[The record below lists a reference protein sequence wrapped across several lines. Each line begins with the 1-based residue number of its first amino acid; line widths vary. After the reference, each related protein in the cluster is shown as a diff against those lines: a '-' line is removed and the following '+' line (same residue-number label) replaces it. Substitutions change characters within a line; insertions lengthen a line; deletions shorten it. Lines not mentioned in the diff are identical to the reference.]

1 MEERVATNHSGSQ
14 LQLTFSPAIVSREI
28 WVNNWALRFGKSIV
42 GGSTQA
48 TCLQKIEAKY
58 QELGASVE
66 WVDATQMIE
75 EMRTDVQTVLSWKKL
90 AIDRIREAAEHAA
103 AGHQHDKNIKFE
115 YYNAREAEE
124 KEESNKIESNDI
136 IVESKPQ
143 KSIRDLELK
152 PHRNFANAPVN
163 FNHSSVHVPT
173 NVYDKDPKVL
183 NSIKWS
189 EYLTFIF
196 KNNLAVDPSLNW
208 QYFGSST
215 GFLRTFPATSWT
227 KEGRQKPDL
236 YDCRTRNWYVKAA
249 ASAKDIVI
257 LVDSS
262 GSMTGIRK
270 EIARNVVADIL
281 STLTEDDFVTVLKF
295 DEDVFPVVPCFENSL
310 VQASEENVREFM
322 KHMRKIDTANIAN
335 FTLSLITAFE
345 LLQRYNRS
353 GLGTQCNQAIMIIT
367 DGAPNTFEDI
377 FRRYNYPN
385 IPVRV
390 FTYLI
395 GKEVTETHEVN
406 YMACANKG
414 YYTHMATLSEVRDK
428 VQKYVPVM
436 SRPVV
441 LSGAH
446 PYIWTSGYADV
457 PATDLT
463 LAEWED
469 REFER
474 IRRRLNV
481 MRRKHWFAAQE
492 DEDYDDPDSTPEP
505 LIEAKTIRPLQ
516 LMTTVA
522 TPVFDKRNPKVA
534 NLLGVAGTDVPIR
547 EITKLTRAYKIGVN
561 AYSFAVTNNGHVL
574 YHPELRPLFQNLLKP
589 GYRNV
594 DLTEVEL
601 VDTNTGLY
609 EFDEALLTIRK
620 NMVDR
625 RIGWGKMSVKVPIDG
640 FKRIVTRNNSY
651 YYGPIDDTPF
661 SLAVSLPEPYG
672 HYRIIG
678 QVEVKRK
685 EEDWL
690 EYFRGDNWRVHP
702 NWVYCEN
709 LQKKDDGYTSA
720 EENIRIFLA
729 DSLASQNFRW
739 RTSSTRPP
747 IFDKPICE
755 KDLIQSLVFDAKAT
769 SVDHDS
775 CFENKNNNDPVVLL
789 MSLLPRKKFMEMF
802 GISVT
807 FVATRSGLLRF
818 VDHATAA
825 DRHNSTDKPIFEQ
838 YTKAT
843 EEEYYKR
850 AVDFYNINSSAFVFS
865 VPFDAGNRKTSLV
878 TGSHAIFLGSGKKK
892 APAAVVGLQF
902 HHSKFAERFFE
913 TTTKCMQSCRYKC
926 RDDELDCFLL
936 DNNGFII
943 VSEKHE
949 HTGKFFGEIDYT
961 LFDSMIEIGI
971 YKRVHAFDYQAVC
984 LELDPSFGFA
994 PFLLTPLHHIRNV
1007 LNWIWSKLALFY
1019 IQFSLYEWWAKDWV
1033 VASSEFD
1040 YEDSDERPNKT
1051 IPHPCEK
1058 EIDLYEMLPR
1068 EFLEPV
1074 KGRLSMC
1081 HSSGC
1086 DKQFIVQ
1093 QVPYT
1098 NLVMLVVYTT
1108 CPCETTSVKL
1118 EPTEV
1123 RQNETLRC
1131 ARMKQNIYRR
1141 RPNVCLNYHPEE
1153 TDMKQECGSS
1163 SFLKSFSISNLL
1175 VLITIIQYILQRFHI

>member
-1 MEERVATNHSGSQ
+1 MKKYY
-14 LQLTFSPAIVSREI
+14 LFSFE
-28 WVNNWALRFGKSIV
+28 
-42 GGSTQA
+42 
-48 TCLQKIEAKY
+48 LQK
-58 QELGASVE
+58 QNFQDLGATVE

-90 AIDRIREAAEHAA
+90 AVDRIREAAEYAA
-103 AGHQHDKNIKFE
+103 TGPQHDKSTKFE
-115 YYNAREAEE
+115 YYYAKDDE
-124 KEESNKIESNDI
+124 KPEDDKIDSNDVI
-136 IVESKPQ
+136 LEPKPR
-143 KSIRDLELK
+143 KSVRELELR

-163 FNHSSVHVPT
+163 FNRSSVHVPT
-173 NVYDKDPKVL
+173 NVYDQDPKVL
-183 NSIKWS
+183 NAIKWS
-189 EYLTFIF
+189 EYLTLIFI
-196 KNNLAVDPSLNW
+196 NNLAVDPSLNW

-227 KEGRQKPDL
+227 KEGREKPDL
-236 YDCRTRNWYVKAA
+236 YDCRTRSWYVKAA

-281 STLTEDDFVTVLKF
+281 STLTEDDFVTVLSF
-295 DEDVFPVVPCFENSL
+295 SEDVTPVVPCFENSL
-310 VQASEENVREFM
+310 VQANDENIREFM
-322 KHMRKIDTANIAN
+322 RHMKKIETANIAN

-345 LLQRYNRS
+345 LLQKYNRS

-395 GKEVTETHEVN
+395 GKEVTESHEVN
-406 YMACANKG
+406 WMACANKG

-428 VQKYVPVM
+428 VLKYVPVM
-436 SRPVV
+436 SRPVI

-446 PYIWTSGYADV
+446 PYIWTSVYADV

-463 LAEWED
+463 LSEWED
-469 REFER
+469 REFEN
-474 IRRRLNV
+474 IRHKLNV
-481 MRRKHWFAAQE
+481 MRRQHWFAAQE
-492 DEDYDDPDSTPEP
+492 EEEDYDPENTPEP
-505 LIEAKTIRPLQ
+505 LMDVKEIRIPRSKYRKQQPLQ

-522 TPVFDKRNPKVA
+522 TPVFDKRNPKSA

-561 AYSFAVTNNGHVL
+561 AYSFAITNNGHVL
-574 YHPELRPLFQNLLKP
+574 YHPELRPLFQDLLKP

-601 VDTNTGLY
+601 VDADTGLY
-609 EFDEALLTIRK
+609 EFNEALLTIRK

-625 RIGWGKMSVKVPIDG
+625 RIGWGKMSVKLPTDG

-672 HYRIIG
+672 HYRVIG
-678 QVEVKRK
+678 QVEVKRR

-690 EYFRGDNWRVHP
+690 EYFRGENWRVHP

-709 LQKKDDGYTSA
+709 LQKKDDGYNSA
-720 EENIRIFLA
+720 EDNIRIFLT

-769 SVDHDS
+769 SVDNEV
-775 CFENKNNNDPVVLL
+775 CFENKKHNEPKLIRL
-789 MSLLPRKKFMEMF
+789 F
-802 GISVT
+802 GITVT

-818 VDHATAA
+818 FDLRPPA
-825 DRHNSTDKPIFEQ
+825 DRHNGTEKPIFESH
-838 YTKAT
+838 TKAT
-843 EEEYYKR
+843 EEEFYKR
-850 AVDFYNINSSAFVFS
+850 AVDFHNINSSAFVFS
-865 VPFDAGNRKTSLV
+865 VPFDAATKKSSLV
-878 TGSHAIFLGSGKKK
+878 TGSHAIFLGKGKKK

-902 HHSKFAERFFE
+902 HHSKFAERFFD
-913 TTTKCMQSCRYKC
+913 TTSMCMQNCRYRC
-926 RDDELDCFLL
+926 RDEELDCFLL

-961 LFDSMIEIGI
+961 LFDSMIETGI
-971 YKRVHAFDYQAVC
+971 YKKVRAFDYQAIC
-984 LELDPSFGFA
+984 LELDPTFGFS
-994 PFLLTPLHHIRNV
+994 PYLLTPFHHIRTV
-1007 LNWIWSKLALFY
+1007 LNWIWSKLALLL
-1019 IQFSLYEWWAKDWV
+1019 IQFSLYEWWSKDWV
-1033 VASSEFD
+1033 IASSAEYD
-1040 YEDSDERPNKT
+1040 YESNGNDRPNKT
-1051 IPHPCEK
+1051 VPHPCEK

-1068 EFLEPV
+1068 DFGEPV

-1108 CPCETTSVKL
+1108 CPCETASVKL
-1118 EPTEV
+1118 EPKEV
-1123 RQNETLRC
+1123 RQNETQRC
-1131 ARMKQNIYRR
+1131 QRMKQNIYRR

-1153 TDMKQECGSS
+1153 TDMNNECGGCSIV
-1163 SFLKSFSISNLL
+1163 KAFSISNLL
-1175 VLITIIQYILQRFHI
+1175 LVAAVCHILLYFHV